1 MKIWILNHY
10 AVTPDMPSGTRH
22 YDFAKELVKRGH
34 EVTIFASSFHFSLR
48 REIKLT
54 KNEKYLI
61 ENIDGIN
68 FVWIK
73 TFPYQ
78 KNDWQRV
85 INMFSYMCRTY
96 CLGKKITKINKN
108 IEQPNIIIGSSVHL
122 LAVLSAYWLTKYYKA
137 KFLMEVRDL
146 WPQTLVDMGN
156 LKENNL
162 IVKTLRILEKFLYK
176 KAKKIITLLPLA
188 KKYITALGIDE
199 KKIVWIPN
207 GVDLTK
213 FKNISKKE
221 TTDEKFKVMYFG
233 AHGLA
238 NALNYVLDAARII
251 QDTGYEKIKFIFIGD
266 GSEKKNLIKY
276 KNELQLK
283 NTEFRDSLSKDE
295 VYTSLNEAD
304 TLIFNLKKTEVF
316 KYGISSNKLFD
327 YMAAVKPI
335 IFSVN
340 AANNPVKE
348 ADCGISIS
356 PENPQIMADAIVH
369 LCQTSLEERE
379 KMGQNGKE
387 YVEKYHS
394 IPVLV
399 NKLEKIIQEII

>member
-34 EVTIFASSFHFSLR
+34 KVTIFASSFHFSLR

-78 KNDWQRV
+78 KNDWRRV
-85 INMFSYMCRTY
+85 INMLSYMCRTY

-162 IVKTLRILEKFLYK
+162 IVKTLRILEKNLYK
-176 KAKKIITLLPLA
+176 KAEKIITLLPLA
-188 KKYITALGIDE
+188 KEYITALGIDE
-199 KKIVWIPN
+199 KKIIWIPN

-221 TTDEKFKVMYFG
+221 ITDGKFKVMYFG

-238 NALNYVLDAARII
+238 NALNNVLDAAKII
-251 QDTGYEKIKFIFIGD
+251 QDTEYEKIKFIFIGD

-295 VYTSLNEAD
+295 VYASLNEAD
-304 TLIFNLKKTEVF
+304 ASIFNLKKTEVF

-327 YMAAVKPI
+327 YMAAAKPI

-340 AANNPVKE
+340 AANNPVEE

-356 PENPQIMADAIVH
+356 PGNPQKMADAIIH
-369 LCQTSLEERE
+369 LYQTSPEERE
-379 KMGQNGKE
+379 KMGQKGKE

-399 NKLEKIIQEII
+399 DKLEKII